1 MLNSMS
7 CEGQEMLGGG
17 GGGWRWGG
25 GVGYGKNVGML
36 TDIELH
42 CYSLV
47 VASSS

>member
-1 MLNSMS
+1 MD
-7 CEGQEMLGGG
+7 GD
-17 GGGWRWGG
+17 GG

-47 VASSS
+47 VASSSSKME